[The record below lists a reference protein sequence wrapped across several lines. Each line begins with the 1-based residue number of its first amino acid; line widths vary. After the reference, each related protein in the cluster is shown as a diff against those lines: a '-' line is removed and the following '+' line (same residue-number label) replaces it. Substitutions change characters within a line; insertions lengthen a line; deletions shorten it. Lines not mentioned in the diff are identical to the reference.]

1 MAFPDPWLR
10 LKAGLRRLLAGAFLL
25 GLGFLAPASHAASI
39 QLAWDAN
46 GEPDVAG
53 YRVYFGTAANSYPNS
68 VDAGPATEAELDGL
82 VPGVFYYLSV
92 TAYSSSGVESSFA
105 EPITYRVP
113 AAPSRSRYV
122 GLIGE
127 GGARI
132 QASFLINISAK
143 GKASGR
149 LKLDGKQYAW
159 KGTFSPDGALVVVI
173 PRKGGLGNL
182 ILSLEITNNGEALTG
197 TLSDGAESSDVSG
210 KRATNRTAATKSPHR
225 GRYTAFLSPPDPQ
238 NDGGYG
244 YAAVQVSAK
253 GFLRMVAA
261 LPDGRTRSYGGLID
275 DAGSV
280 PMHAFLPGGKGFLY
294 GRIQFRDV
302 ANGSDA
308 DAEITWVD
316 GMQTVTAIDFRAARY
331 TPQPAQAY
339 LSGADI
345 SISPESTAVVAG
357 AFSASAP
364 NTLVAVASGGEP
376 IKLKVTMPN
385 GLFAGSY
392 VALDGTTH
400 PFKGTV
406 YLKGVTRGYGRLL
419 NKANPGGVEMAAPSA
434 P

>member
-1 MAFPDPWLR
+1 MACPGPWLR
-10 LKAGLRRLLAGAFLL
+10 LKAGFRRLLAGAFLL
-25 GLGFLAPASHAASI
+25 GLGFLAPPSQAASI

-46 GEPDVAG
+46 DEPDVAG
-53 YRVYFGTAANSYPNS
+53 YRVYFGTAPNLYPNS
-68 VDAGPATEAELDGL
+68 VDAGPATEAEVDGL
-82 VPGVFYYLSV
+82 IPGVSYYLSV
-92 TAYSSSGVESSFA
+92 TAYNSNGDESSFA

-132 QASFLINISAK
+132 QASFLVNISAK

-159 KGTFSPDGALVVVI
+159 KGTFSPDGALVIVI
-173 PRKGGLGNL
+173 PRKGGLGDL
-182 ILSLEITNNGEALTG
+182 ILSLEITDNGEALTG
-197 TLSDGAESSDVSG
+197 TLTDGAESADVSG
-210 KRATNRTAATKSPHR
+210 KRATSRTAATKSPHR

-238 NDGGYG
+238 IDGGHG

-253 GFLRMVAA
+253 GLLRMAA
-261 LPDGRTRSYGGLID
+261 VLPDGRTRSYGGLID
-275 DAGSV
+275 DTGSV
-280 PMHAFLPGGKGFLY
+280 PMHVFLPGGKGFLY

-302 ANGSDA
+302 ANESDA
-308 DAEITWVD
+308 DGEITWVD
-316 GMQTVTAIDFRAARY
+316 GTQTVTAIDLRAARY

-339 LSGADI
+339 LSGANV
-345 SISPESTAVVAG
+345 SIAPESTAVVAG

-376 IKLKVTMPN
+376 IRLKVTMPN

-400 PFKGTV
+400 SFKGAV
-406 YLKGVTRGYGRLL
+406 YQKGAARGYGRLL
-419 NKANPGGVEMAAPSA
+419 NKANPGGVEIAASSTQ
-434 P
+434 